1 VNTRTFGTT
10 STRSHRTSLT
20 GTQTRTQVTDEP
32 RGRWVSVGLRARE
45 LFQGTVEAGARWW
58 AVWRALVTPAGWLVI
73 VWVVVGAVIGLR
85 WGWDEFLVSAL
96 VGLALLVLATPFL
109 LGRSAYDVD
118 FALDRDNVVAG
129 SDVAGDIVVRNSSSR
144 VALPSRI
151 DIPVGDGLV
160 EFPVPMLR
168 SGQEHR
174 ERLVIPGARRGI
186 IDVGPA
192 TTTRTDPLRLLQRR
206 FHWADVKTLY
216 VHPKTVSVPS
226 TSLGFIRDLEGRAA
240 RILTSDDI
248 AFASIREYAMGDAQ
262 RHIHWK
268 STAKLGQLM
277 VRQFEQTKRS
287 LITLVLDR
295 DPESYANDEEFE
307 MAVSSVGSLGVR
319 ALRDGREV
327 QAVMS
332 GEVPEFARASVRS
345 LVMMRVTSPRT
356 LLDDL
361 SGVDKNVA
369 VMDLP
374 TVARMVGD
382 AKAGTSLAFLVT
394 GSLCPLKSLQSA
406 AMRLPRETS
415 VAAVVCDTES
425 EPGTHAA
432 AGVHV
437 MSLGILDDLRQ
448 LMAKGLTR

>member
-1 VNTRTFGTT
+1 MSGRTFGAT
-10 STRSHRTSLT
+10 STRTHRTSFT
-20 GTQTRTQVTDEP
+20 GTQTRTQVSVEA
-32 RGRWVSVGLRARE
+32 RGRWVTVGLRVRD
-45 LFQGTVEAGARWW
+45 LFRATVDAGARVW
-58 AVWRALVTPAGWLVI
+58 AASRALITPAGWLVLA
-73 VWVVVGAVIGLR
+73 WAAAGAVVGLS
-85 WGWDEFLVSAL
+85 WGWDEFVVSA
-96 VGLALLVLATPFL
+96 VVAVMLLVLATPFL
-109 LGRSAYDVD
+109 LGRSAYEVD
-118 FALDRDNVVAG
+118 FALERDNVVAG
-129 SDVAGDIVVRNSSSR
+129 SDVAGDIVVRNASSR

-168 SGQEHR
+168 AGQEHR
-174 ERLVIPGARRGI
+174 ERLVIPGARRGM

-192 TTTRTDPLRLLQRR
+192 TTTRTDPLRLLARQ

-248 AFASIREYAMGDAQ
+248 AFASIREYERGDAQ

-268 STAKLGQLM
+268 SSAKLGQLM

-287 LITLVLDR
+287 LISLVLDL
-295 DPESYANDEEFE
+295 DPESYASDEEFE
-307 MAVSSVGSLGVR
+307 MAVSAVGSLGVR

-332 GEVPEFARASVRS
+332 GEVPEFARASIRS
-345 LVMMRVTSPRT
+345 LVLLRVTTPRA

-361 SGVDKNVA
+361 SGVEKNA
-369 VMDLP
+369 SVMDLP

-382 AKAGTSLAFLVT
+382 AKGGTSLAFLVT
-394 GSLCPLKSLQSA
+394 GSLCPVKALQSA
-406 AMRLPRETS
+406 AVRLPRETS
-415 VAAVVCDTES
+415 VAGVVCDTEA

-432 AGVHV
+432 GGVHV
-437 MSLGILDDLRQ
+437 MSLGILDDLRP
-448 LMAKGLTR
+448 LMAKGMAR